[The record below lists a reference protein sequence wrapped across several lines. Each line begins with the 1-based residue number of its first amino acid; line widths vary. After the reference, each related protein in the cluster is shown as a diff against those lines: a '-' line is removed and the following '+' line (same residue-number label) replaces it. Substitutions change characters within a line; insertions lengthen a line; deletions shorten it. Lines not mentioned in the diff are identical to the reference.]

1 MARKQLKDHA
11 CANCGFEFSA
21 ESAHTN
27 FCPHCG
33 QENHNPRFPLVH
45 YGYELL
51 ESFLHFD
58 TKFLYSFKVLLTRPG
73 QMTADY
79 INNIRGRYT
88 PPFRLF
94 IFISIFALLI
104 MGLFEKKVAS
114 SGYFG
119 TDSKEAIEKDLTIG
133 EMFDRSADTAK
144 DQILVPPFS
153 WVMPNPDVTNAQL
166 RELKKMPKDSVGV
179 WLSRYGYSNDPLT
192 RFYALNKKLRIS
204 RQMTFHEVSLMISG
218 IFKWLF
224 LIMIPVNAF
233 ILFLFFYR
241 RSLLYYDTMLYSIH
255 FACFFLIFYSFVI
268 LQLLTF
274 RQASDTVAMILGVT
288 DLLIL
293 TTYLLLS
300 LKKVFARSWI
310 ETILRML
317 LVCLVSF
324 ASYQLIHY
332 TISYNSGR

>member
-1 MARKQLKDHA
+1 MARKQDKQHT
-11 CANCGFEFSA
+11 CANCGFVFSA
-21 ESAHTN
+21 NTEHTN

-33 QENHNPRFPLVH
+33 QENHNPRYPLVH

-58 TKFLYSFKVLLTRPG
+58 TKFLYSLKVLLFRPG
-73 QMTADY
+73 QMTKDY

-94 IFISIFALLI
+94 IFLSIFALI
-104 MGLFEKKVAS
+104 MIGIFEKKIAS
-114 SGYFG
+114 AGYFG
-119 TDSKEAIEKDLTIG
+119 TDSKTAIEKDLTIG
-133 EMFDRSADTAK
+133 EMFDRSADSVK

-153 WVMPNPDVTNAQL
+153 WFMKNPEVTNAQL
-166 RELKKMPKDSVGV
+166 RELKKMPKDSVGE
-179 WLSRYGYSNDPLT
+179 WLTRYGYSNDPLT

-204 RQMTFHEVSLMISG
+204 RQMTFHEVSVMISG

-241 RSLLYYDTMLYSIH
+241 RSLLFYDTMIYSIH
-255 FACFFLIFYSFVI
+255 FAGFFLIFYSFAM
-268 LQLLTF
+268 LQLLLF
-274 RQASDTVAMILGVT
+274 RNASDTLALILGVI

-293 TTYLLLS
+293 IPYLLLS
-300 LKKVFARSWI
+300 LKKVFNRSWPG
-310 ETILRML
+310 TVLSML
-317 LVCLVSF
+317 LVCMVSF
-324 ASYQLIHY
+324 ASYQLIHF
-332 TISYNSGR
+332 TISYYSGK